1 MKRYE
6 EKEVKRILRQELVLP
21 QEVNEKV
28 LEAYGMLSGK
38 SYQTTK
44 RHSCR
49 KWVLVGAAAAMI
61 AASTLGVMAANGFF
75 TKEVTEQGENLT
87 YDFHIN
93 YELTPGDVTVTPGY
107 IPEGY
112 QEFEEGKYD
121 KDGQHKNGIS
131 ICGVNA
137 AWLARQPHILQTE
150 ELKDLEKTT
159 LNHMEAHV
167 LTLNWDT
174 ERSAHGFNKRIY
186 LFNPEEGYVVIVY
199 GGDDISKEE
208 LKKVADHLDIQVDQT
223 HTQAYASQEEMK
235 KEQAAQEEWVS
246 SQAEARARGASPE
259 QVKLPGE
266 AFCWDGQENVQTT
279 VESVKLVDSLTGY
292 DQAYIA
298 DYGELSYWV
307 KEDGS
312 LKSYERLTF
321 DNDTQKEVSR
331 EEVGQKLLEVKV
343 KAENPTDEVIDY
355 WAGAGQLCRME
366 QQGDGTY
373 AYLDTWTEA
382 LDLEHGLFQIERYPV
397 YFDQAQHTGEDRNAF
412 FFRDLQPGETLEFT
426 LLYLADE
433 DMTDCMY
440 LNYNASDEVSEDFF
454 VDVSVK
460 EK

>member
-38 SYQTTK
+38 SYQMAK
-44 RHSCR
+44 RRSGR
-49 KWVLVGAAAAMI
+49 KWVLVGAMAAML

-75 TKEVTEQGENLT
+75 TKEVTEQGESLS

-131 ICGVNA
+131 ICGINA
-137 AWLARQPHILQTE
+137 AWLSRQPDILQTE
-150 ELKDLEKTT
+150 KLKDLEKTT

-167 LTLNWDT
+167 LTLDWDT
-174 ERSAHGFNKRIY
+174 EREAHGFNKRIY
-186 LFNPEEGYVVIVY
+186 LFNQEEGYVVIVY
-199 GGDDISKEE
+199 GGDDISQNE
-208 LKKVADHLDIQVDQT
+208 LKKVADNLDIQVDQT
-223 HTQAYASQEEMK
+223 HAQAYASQEEMK
-235 KEQAAQEEWVS
+235 KEQAAQEEWEA
-246 SQAEARARGASPE
+246 SQAEARARGASAE

-266 AFCWDGQENVQTT
+266 AFCWDGQEKVQTT
-279 VESVKLVDSLTGY
+279 VESVKLVDSLAGY

-298 DYGELSYWV
+298 DFEGLSYWA

-321 DNDTQKEVSR
+321 DSDTQKEVSR

-343 KAENPTDEVIDY
+343 KAENPTDEVIEY

-366 QQGDGTY
+366 QQEDGVY
-373 AYLDTWTEA
+373 MYPDTWTEA

-397 YFDQAQHTGEDRNAF
+397 YFDQAQHTGGDRDAF
-412 FFRDLQPGETLEFT
+412 FYRDLQPGETLEFT
-426 LLYLADE
+426 LLYLVDE
-433 DMTDCMY
+433 DMTDSMY
-440 LNYNASDEVSEDFF
+440 LNYNVSGDVSEDFF
-454 VDVSVK
+454 VDVRVK
-460 EK
+460 E

>member
-1 MKRYE
+1 MKRSE
-6 EKEVKRILRQELVLP
+6 EKEVKRILRQELVIP
-21 QEVNEKV
+21 KEVNDKV

-38 SYQTTK
+38 SYQKAK
-44 RHSCR
+44 RRSCR

-107 IPEGY
+107 IPKGY
-112 QEFEEGKYD
+112 QRFEEGKYD

-137 AWLARQPHILQTE
+137 AWLASQPDILQTAE
-150 ELKDLEKTT
+150 VKNLEKTT

-174 ERSAHGFNKRIY
+174 ERSAHGFDKRIY

-208 LKKVADHLDIQVDQT
+208 LKKVADNLDIQVNQT

-235 KEQAAQEEWVS
+235 KEQAAQEEWEA
-246 SQAEARARGASPE
+246 SQEEAKSRGASPE

-279 VESVKLVDSLTGY
+279 VESVRLVDSLTGY

-298 DYGELSYWV
+298 DYEELSYWA

-343 KAENPTDEVIDY
+343 KAENPTDEVIEY

-366 QQGDGTY
+366 QQGDGIY

-382 LDLEHGLFQIERYPV
+382 LDLEHGLFQIERYPI

-412 FFRDLQPGETLEFT
+412 FFRDLQPRETLEFT
-426 LLYLADE
+426 LLYLVDE
-433 DMTDCMY
+433 DMTDSMY
-440 LNYNASDEVSEDFF
+440 LNYNVSGDISEDLF
-454 VDVSVK
+454 VDVSV
-460 EK
+460 E